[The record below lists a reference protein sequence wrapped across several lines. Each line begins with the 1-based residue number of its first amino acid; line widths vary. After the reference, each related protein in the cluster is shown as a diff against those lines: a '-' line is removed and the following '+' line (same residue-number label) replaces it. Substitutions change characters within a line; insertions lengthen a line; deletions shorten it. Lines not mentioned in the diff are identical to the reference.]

1 MNNTTNSTINDS
13 KVLLEVKAMLYIIA
27 FGLIFSI
34 IAASITI
41 YKFKN
46 KNASKTS
53 ILSAILFLSMT
64 LFLPFIIG
72 YDIAVH
78 DSENKDPTLNFETQK
93 KIIKILYEIINDFS
107 LACFFVIFPLFKNL
121 HLSGYETPQ
130 DKFFYGIKENI
141 CSYLKKSP
149 FLILGLLVI
158 ICIYRDKAFKEKK
171 NIYQKIK
178 IYLNFYNI
186 LCVYFNEA

>member
-53 ILSAILFLSMT
+53 ILSAILFLSMA

-72 YDIAVH
+72 
-78 DSENKDPTLNFETQK
+78 
-93 KIIKILYEIINDFS
+93 
-107 LACFFVIFPLFKNL
+107 
-121 HLSGYETPQ
+121 
-130 DKFFYGIKENI
+130 
-141 CSYLKKSP
+141 
-149 FLILGLLVI
+149 
-158 ICIYRDKAFKEKK
+158 
-171 NIYQKIK
+171 
-178 IYLNFYNI
+178 
-186 LCVYFNEA
+186 